1 MMKIKRIEIYILFS
15 KFKIKI
21 ENICKKTIDIDG
33 YVWKTTNI
41 LKRFHLVPQ
50 HIFQPFCSS

>member
-1 MMKIKRIEIYILFS
+1 MMKIKRIEIYILFN

-33 YVWKTTNI
+33 YVWKTTNFFEKIPLGAATHFSAI
-41 LKRFHLVPQ
+41 L
-50 HIFQPFCSS
+50 